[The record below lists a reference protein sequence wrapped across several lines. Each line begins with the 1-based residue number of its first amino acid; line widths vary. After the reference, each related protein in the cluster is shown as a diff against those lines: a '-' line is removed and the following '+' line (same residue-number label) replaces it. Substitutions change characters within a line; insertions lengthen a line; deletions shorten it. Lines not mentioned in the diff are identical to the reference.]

1 MESIKRRRKVTFLN
15 DEKISPTWRRKKG
28 FKRSHKYTRS
38 LTGLV

>member
-1 MESIKRRRKVTFLN
+1 MENVKGRRKIRFLM
-15 DEKISPTWRRKKG
+15 DENISPTWRRKKG